1 MKKTVQIVT
10 VFLNEVSKIATN
22 DRTGKY
28 ELAKNET
35 IFDNDTEYTPQQLL
49 VLSNDEIQEG
59 DWCTLLDS
67 FGNVVMGNPAQY
79 FPNLGHTLNKG
90 LRKTIASY
98 PNIDGTLPLSKETIQ
113 QWIDNGT
120 PEEGFVDIGKFYT
133 GNYIGKCKTC
143 NKVYVGDKRWYWCK
157 ECSEKQLV
165 TDSQGNLI
173 LEFVETFSIPECK
186 SAITVASVV
195 PTDKEIAQIAEMFV
209 DETEMQSS
217 FCSKT
222 TDEIADYNYYFVLG
236 YKQALKDLGYDN

>member
-22 DRTGKY
+22 DRTGEY

-35 IFDNDTEYTPQQLL
+35 VFDNDTEYTPQQLL
-49 VLSNDEIQEG
+49 VLSDDVIQEG

-98 PNIDGTLPLSKETIQ
+98 PNISGTLPLSKETIQ
-113 QWIDNGT
+113 QWIDNDTLG
-120 PEEGFVDIGKFYT
+120 EGSVDMVEKEIDQYRDCEVSFGYT
-133 GNYIGKCKTC
+133 ITKPN
-143 NKVYVGDKRWYWCK
+143 
-157 ECSEKQLV
+157 

-173 LEFVETFSIPECK
+173 LEFDKTFSIPERK
-186 SAITVASVV
+186 SAITVAPIV
-195 PTDKEIAQIAEMFV
+195 PTNKEIAQIAEMFV
-209 DETEMQSS
+209 DETEMQST

-222 TDEIADYNYYFVLG
+222 TDEIADYNYYFVSG